1 MNRFIKRLIGAALA
15 VCIVTGTAAA
25 LPATEEVQP
34 ETAEAEPGLVGEEQE
49 TAADLMTGGSMVYLP
64 DGVRAVTLT
73 PTVDFYTGEQT
84 DASLA
89 EELPALFAEL
99 SGFDMNT
106 VVINTDCDG
115 EKCYD
120 LDMDSGRGALGAVI
134 DYAHENGFNA
144 YVQLDVDSLIADIIA
159 QGGGLRAG
167 FAAAVHKFA
176 MKYACEG
183 VILSD
188 YYTSDT
194 QEMFA
199 EYMASG
205 SGIGYENW
213 LYETNEYVIRTLS
226 EVIRRTSNTTAVG
239 LLITDMWANSSSK
252 EGGSDTADIVQALF
266 DGHCDTKEYLTRGYA
281 DMIVVKAYG
290 TDQDAAL
297 GFDKVISWWSALA
310 DETDTKMYVLHL
322 NERVGE
328 YAGWYEDQLLR
339 QLTIMENYS
348 TLGGSCF
355 NSLQALRDDRLGSTT
370 MLLKYFDEKINTD
383 TLFDSLQMISPSK
396 TSFVTYDSTVK
407 FMGTFDENFDVL
419 FDGEKVKLNEAGN
432 FYFQKELKIGSN
444 SFVIEHKGKKIYYS
458 IERRVDVLSSIE
470 QTKDILVEGGS
481 RVTLEAIAYSG
492 SKVTAV
498 IGGTTV
504 KLKEKSGAS
513 EDLDANS
520 DYARFVGHYRVPEG
534 KIGEKQYLGNTTYYA
549 VYKGIEEYMT
559 GGSVTID
566 AEPEP
571 PKEVVVDD
579 IIEDQSTVGTGEI
592 VGTISPVVSSSES
605 VTYIKTLN
613 DYTVL
618 YDSQTTGGAPCPVL
632 SQLPAGSLDY
642 YKSTSGDYVI
652 STSGRRYKASDVTT
666 FTDTGLG
673 ENNLYV
679 KAVGNSGG
687 KSFVKIHLDYKSTFN
702 VTAPVSYTEQDDG
715 PYGVASFNA
724 SDVEIVFDNVTSVTK
739 LPDFSSC
746 SLFSAGS
753 WDTVTRNGIP
763 KFRLTLKLR
772 QAGIYSGCGAYYD
785 DSGDLMITF
794 DVPTGSLSGKVIVI
808 DPGHG
813 YGKSADWLDPGAIG
827 NVTEQSVNVAV
838 AKQLEQKL
846 TAMGATV
853 VRLKTESEFILTTTR
868 PSVARAYGADMFISL
883 HCNSALNEQAHGVEV
898 YYFTPF
904 SQPLAES
911 INDKLSAYYDYSV
924 YNDGTQSSRGDKYS
938 YYWVTL
944 QQDFPSVLVEMG
956 FISNE
961 RECMVMADSSYQ
973 SGIAQS
979 IADGVKAYFARSGLS
994 YSGSGSSE
1002 APDNSGDT
1010 PAAPDVP
1017 DTPAVPDT
1025 PEVPDTPAADD
1036 IPSQPENPAPEQT
1049 GESGEPD
1056 GETEI
1061 TQPETAETTEPD
1073 AAEPEPSV
1081 PETAEPGS
1089 SENEPSEPPA
1099 PETAEPDSAE
1109 PEAPATAEQPEVTQ
1123 PDFNGGIRVE

>member
-15 VCIVTGTAAA
+15 ACIVTGTAAA

-89 EELPALFAEL
+89 EELPALFEEL

-194 QEMFA
+194 PEMFA

-328 YAGWYEDQLLR
+328 YSGWYEDQLLR

-348 TLGGSCF
+348 ALGGSCF

-370 MLLKYFDEKINTD
+370 TLLKYFDEKINTD

-652 STSGRRYKASDVTT
+652 STSGRRYKASDIIT

-679 KAVGNSGG
+679 KAVGNSSG

-785 DSGDLMITF
+785 DNGDLMITF

-853 VRLKTESEFILTTTR
+853 VRLNTESEFILTTTR

-1017 DTPAVPDT
+1017 DTP
-1025 PEVPDTPAADD
+1025 EVPDTSAADD
-1036 IPSQPENPAPEQT
+1036 TPSQPENPAPEQT

-1109 PEAPATAEQPEVTQ
+1109 PEAPATAEQPDVTQ